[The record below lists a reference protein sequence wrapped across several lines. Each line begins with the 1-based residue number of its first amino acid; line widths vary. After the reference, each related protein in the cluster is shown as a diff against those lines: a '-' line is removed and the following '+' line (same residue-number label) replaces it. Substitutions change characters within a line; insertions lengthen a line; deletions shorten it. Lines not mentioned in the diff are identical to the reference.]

1 MKITTKLYLK
11 SVQSY
16 IESYCNHTILDHTS
30 YVYVTRSILLSK
42 AMKSLTQ
49 LVKVLIVISY
59 VLAVFGQRRPSTCN
73 ELCGTGI
80 FHAAGICQ
88 VNGQYLCWWGWTGP
102 NAVYIDEG
110 EYKNRIL
117 ADYCRIPCHYTHD
130 HRNQQCLAITTNTPS
145 TTETSTRTSTTTS
158 TTPTPTT
165 QSTTP
170 IQTTDS
176 TTSQGPMVIRR
187 ILM

>member
-1 MKITTKLYLK
+1 
-11 SVQSY
+11 
-16 IESYCNHTILDHTS
+16 
-30 YVYVTRSILLSK
+30 
-42 AMKSLTQ
+42 MKSLTQ

-59 VLAVFGQRRPSTCN
+59 VLAVFGQRRPSTCT

-110 EYKNRIL
+110 EYKNRIV